1 MRSLLFFLLIL
12 GVFFVV
18 MLAYSRFQ
26 AMRSN
31 QAKPKEQNAQNSEK
45 PMVQCAQCGVYLPK
59 QDALSSPDNQEDFFC
74 CEKHQQAFLEQH
86 KH

>member
-31 QAKPKEQNAQNSEK
+31 QAKPKEQNVKNAEK
-45 PMVQCAQCGVYLPK
+45 PMVQCAQCGVYLP
-59 QDALSSPDNQEDFFC
+59 QENALGLAENTEPFFAAKNTK
-74 CEKHQQAFLEQH
+74 KHF
-86 KH
+86 